1 LYWICFYFVK
11 NYQVAYPEK
20 IILAWSEAIMG
31 NNEIRDWLMSN
42 GYPELALFVF
52 ALHHKREAREW
63 LLNNKFPHLMALIEC
78 AEGREQACQWL
89 VKFDFALLE
98 KVARIADNDESA
110 AQWMLEHDEKS
121 LLRLALRIRAVKN
134 DIQAKHDDMHFISP
148 E

>member
-1 LYWICFYFVK
+1 
-11 NYQVAYPEK
+11 
-20 IILAWSEAIMG
+20 
-31 NNEIRDWLMSN
+31 
-42 GYPELALFVF
+42 
-52 ALHHKREAREW
+52 
-63 LLNNKFPHLMALIEC
+63 MALIEC

-121 LLRLALRIRAVKN
+121 LLRLALRIRTVKN
-134 DIQAKHDDMHFISP
+134 DIQSKHDDMHFISP